1 MEVKID
7 NTFVYNIVAKSIV
20 LFNSFFY
27 FLFNSLLFFTYRYSL
42 FFNRYYNSSC
52 NPK

>member
-20 LFNSFFY
+20 LFNS
-27 FLFNSLLFFTYRYSL
+27 LLFFTYRYSL
-42 FFNRYYNSSC
+42 FFNRY
-52 NPK
+52 

>member
-1 MEVKID
+1 MEVKND

-42 FFNRYYNSSC
+42 FFNRY
-52 NPK
+52 

>member
-1 MEVKID
+1 MEVKMEVKID

-27 FLFNSLLFFTYRYSL
+27 FLFNSLLFSL
-42 FFNRYYNSSC
+42 IVTPYFLIVTRK
-52 NPK
+52 PK